1 MKKVTM
7 HTEKIDTIIIGA
19 GISGIYVASLLAE
32 KRESFIVLEARNRV
46 GGRILSPDYKGY
58 FTDLGPS
65 WYWPEINPRIKGLIR
80 ELGLTGY
87 PQYDAG
93 YGQFQ
98 AVDGSVRTIPG
109 YPMEPEAWRISGGMI
124 ALVGGLCK
132 KISKDAV
139 RLNHPVC
146 EIKRKRDH
154 ALVNVGILGEEPLCR
169 FQSSRIIL
177 ALPPRLTA
185 ATILFTPDLSHELT
199 QAMLGTS
206 TWMAG
211 HAKFFALYDWADWRQ
226 AGISGQ
232 AFSQYGPL
240 GEIHDASNGMESP
253 FGLTGF
259 VGIPAAQRRDKQVVI
274 QAIFQQ
280 LQLLYGEG
288 AGKPVTVFYKDWAME
303 GFTATE
309 YDQRAAHDHPL
320 YQPPLGK
327 SGIWD
332 GIVLFAGTETSDQYG
347 GYLEGAVA
355 SAERA
360 VYAARRI
367 TPSRGSGSDQGNH
380 VK

>member
-1 MKKVTM
+1 MKASDSCKIQVIHSGMKKVTM

-32 KRESFIVLEARNRV
+32 KRESFVVLEARNRV

-87 PQYDAG
+87 PQYDTG

-124 ALVGGLCK
+124 ALVDGLCK

-139 RLNHPVC
+139 WLNHPVC

-154 ALVNVGILGEEPLCR
+154 A
-169 FQSSRIIL
+169 
-177 ALPPRLTA
+177 
-185 ATILFTPDLSHELT
+185 
-199 QAMLGTS
+199 
-206 TWMAG
+206 
-211 HAKFFALYDWADWRQ
+211 
-226 AGISGQ
+226 
-232 AFSQYGPL
+232 
-240 GEIHDASNGMESP
+240 
-253 FGLTGF
+253 
-259 VGIPAAQRRDKQVVI
+259 
-274 QAIFQQ
+274 
-280 LQLLYGEG
+280 
-288 AGKPVTVFYKDWAME
+288 
-303 GFTATE
+303 
-309 YDQRAAHDHPL
+309 L

-347 GYLEGAVA
+347 GYLEGALA

-367 TPSRGSGSDQGNH
+367 TPSRGSGGDQGIR
-380 VK
+380 VGPG